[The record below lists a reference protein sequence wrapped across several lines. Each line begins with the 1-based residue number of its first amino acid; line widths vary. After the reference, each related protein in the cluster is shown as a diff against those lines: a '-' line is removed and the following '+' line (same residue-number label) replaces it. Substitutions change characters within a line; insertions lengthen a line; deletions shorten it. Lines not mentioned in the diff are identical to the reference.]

1 MQEAYEG
8 STLRSWLSRSLLPWL
23 SSMCSSSWSESKW
36 SSMARLEAPV
46 MNTSRCAPATSASST
61 AYWMSGLSTTGSI
74 SLGLALVAGRK
85 RVPRPA
91 TGNTAVRITD
101 LDVDLIAISPCPQL
115 PSSRGPY
122 RALGALRP
130 LEDVG
135 TQAVPGVTLG
145 AAPVPAHAVEPAIVT
160 LVASARFADAR
171 QQCTERACLG
181 ERVDARAQLRADSG
195 QLRHVL
201 RRHRG
206 RQQPR
211 QLSWAHATVL
221 PQAPAELVQHVA
233 AVRLA
238 GNGEHCRDDL
248 EREPRGRLER
258 VQVKR
263 QRAGGIARLL
273 RDARREHV
281 GTRQLR
287 LVRARLA
294 QQCAGTGAVALQQ
307 GVLGELTQVVRG
319 DTRAFLLHRLRQ
331 LVKDLERP
339 GPVTLCLVDALEVL
353 ERRIAVLARGGELF
367 QHPLGAIHETGT
379 LVVECQCERRLVG
392 ERSAP
397 VFAQPRVNGDRAVDL
412 SAPPEQAAESELD
425 LGGIPVGFRHA
436 REDLGRMVETVVDE
450 VIEPDVIIAGQAHR
464 AGYAVTAA
472 EKPGCQPHEDEGQRQ
487 EQWRQLE
494 HDCRR

>member
-1 MQEAYEG
+1 
-8 STLRSWLSRSLLPWL
+8 
-23 SSMCSSSWSESKW
+23 MCSSSWSESKW

-46 MNTSRCAPATSASST
+46 MNTSRCAPAASASST

-181 ERVDARAQLRADSG
+181 ERVDARAELRADSG

-233 AVRLA
+233 AV
-238 GNGEHCRDDL
+238 
-248 EREPRGRLER
+248 
-258 VQVKR
+258 
-263 QRAGGIARLL
+263 
-273 RDARREHV
+273 
-281 GTRQLR
+281 
-287 LVRARLA
+287 RLA

-353 ERRIAVLARGGELF
+353 ERRIPVLARGGELF
-367 QHPLGAIHETGT
+367 QYPLGAIHESGA
-379 LVVECQCERRLVG
+379 LVVECQCEGRLVG

-412 SAPPEQAAESELD
+412 AAPPEQAAESELD
-425 LGGIPVGFRHA
+425 LGGIAVGFRHA
-436 REDLGRMVETVVDE
+436 REDLGRMVETIVDE
-450 VIEPDVIIAGQAHR
+450 VVEPDVVIARQAHR
-464 AGYAVTAA
+464 AGDTVTAA